1 MYAWWQILLYA
12 VMFGVVVFGV
22 LRGLDWLLEGPMERL
37 MDKVNARRVRR
48 QLEEQDST
56 DGA

>member
-12 VMFGVVVFGV
+12 VMFGVVVFIV
-22 LRGLDWLLEGPMERL
+22 LRGLDWLLGAPTEAF

-48 QLEEQDST
+48 DLEELDS